1 MFNSFALEHGEYLP
15 LELFY
20 LHCLRRAPPAGDC
33 IFCSFVVPLI
43 GELFVIIETRAYARA
58 GLLGNPS
65 DGYFGKTI
73 SITVKNF
80 GAHITLY
87 ESPELKIEPQ
97 EQDINEFKSIYSL
110 IERVKIHGYYG
121 GDRLIKAAI
130 KTFAEYCQSNDIR
143 LESKNFTIRYD
154 STIPR
159 QVGLAGSSAII
170 TATMRALTRFY
181 EVEIPLELF
190 PSVVLKAESEELG
203 INAGLQDRVIQAY
216 EGCVYMDFDRGQIE
230 KKGHGQYERLAPD
243 IFDNLYIAYK
253 VELGKVSGTVLND
266 IRSRYD
272 KGDTEVIET
281 LQEIAS
287 LAEQGRGRLIEGD
300 INGLNE
306 LLNRNFDL
314 RRKIMHISES
324 NLQLI
329 STARECGASAK
340 FTGSGGSVIG
350 FYPDNE
356 TLTKLIIEMK
366 KIKARVIKP
375 FVF

>member
-1 MFNSFALEHGEYLP
+1 M
-15 LELFY
+15 
-20 LHCLRRAPPAGDC
+20 
-33 IFCSFVVPLI
+33 
-43 GELFVIIETRAYARA
+43 IIETRAYARA

-87 ESPELKIEPQ
+87 ESPELRIEPQ
-97 EQDINEFKSIYSL
+97 EQDINTYKSIYAL

-130 KTFAEYCQSNDIR
+130 KTFSGYCSSNGIR
-143 LESKNFTIRYD
+143 LENKNFTIRYD

-181 EVEIPLELF
+181 DVEIPLELF

-216 EGCVYMDFDRGQIE
+216 EGCVYMDFDRSAIE
-230 KKGHGQYERLAPD
+230 STGHGRYERLDPGV
-243 IFDNLYIAYK
+243 FDNLYIAYK

-266 IRSRYD
+266 IRTRYD

-287 LAEQGRGRLIEGD
+287 LADQGKAKLVEGD
-300 INGLNE
+300 IEGLNV
-306 LLNRNFDL
+306 LINRNFDL
-314 RRKIMHISES
+314 RRKIMRISAS
-324 NLQLI
+324 NLELI
-329 STARECGASAK
+329 DTARACGASAK
-340 FTGSGGSVIG
+340 FAGSGGSVVG
-350 FYPDNE
+350 FYKDNE

-366 KIKARVIKP
+366 KVKARVIKP

>member
-1 MFNSFALEHGEYLP
+1 M
-15 LELFY
+15 
-20 LHCLRRAPPAGDC
+20 
-33 IFCSFVVPLI
+33 
-43 GELFVIIETRAYARA
+43 IIETRAYARA

-87 ESPELKIEPQ
+87 ESPELRIEPQ
-97 EQDINEFKSIYSL
+97 EQDINTYKSIYSL

-130 KTFAEYCQSNDIR
+130 KTFSQYCSSNGIR
-143 LESKNFTIRYD
+143 LENKNFTIRYD

-181 EVEIPLELF
+181 DVEIPLELF

-216 EGCVYMDFDRGQIE
+216 EGCVYMDFDRSAIE
-230 KKGHGQYERLAPD
+230 STGHGRYERLEPGV
-243 IFDNLYIAYK
+243 FDNLYIAYK

-266 IRSRYD
+266 IRTRYD

-287 LAEQGRGRLIEGD
+287 LADQGKAKLVEGD
-300 INGLNE
+300 IEGLNV
-306 LLNRNFDL
+306 LINRNFDL
-314 RRKIMHISES
+314 RRKIMRISAS
-324 NLQLI
+324 NLELI
-329 STARECGASAK
+329 DTARACGASAK
-340 FTGSGGSVIG
+340 FAGSGGSVVG
-350 FYPDNE
+350 FYKDNE

-366 KIKARVIKP
+366 KVKARVIKP